1 MTPETRQLLTL
12 MVAASGESADSITG
26 KERRRPLPAVR
37 WLIGAE
43 LVSRGHSVNQ
53 AAREIGLDHNT
64 LRYGLDQLRLM
75 PHNKSW
81 HQEQVIAAEFRR
93 LIDSE

>member
-12 MVAASGESADSITG
+12 MSTASGESVENITG

-43 LVSRGHSVNQ
+43 LVSRGFSVNQ
-53 AAREIGLDHNT
+53 AAHEIGLDHNT
-64 LRYGLDQLRLM
+64 LRHGLDQLRLM
-75 PHNKSW
+75 PHNKNW
-81 HQEQVIAAEFRR
+81 HMEQVIAAEFRR
-93 LIDSE
+93 LLDSE

>member
-1 MTPETRQLLTL
+1 MTPEARQLVTL

-64 LRYGLDQLRLM
+64 LRYGLDQLQLM